1 MKAKF
6 TWRKTRAYH
15 TLIRWSDVLMKVEL
29 PYEYVNGNGPKF
41 WYVPPIVAEN
51 TAYLEH
57 IRLGSQLEPD
67 ELNMLLF
74 EGAVMPGMQYNEV
87 MEYLQEAGKRL
98 SEIKKAIVEEGEE
111 FVIQV

>member
-6 TWRKTRAYH
+6 TWRRTASYY

-29 PYEYVNGNGPKF
+29 PYEYVNGPGPKF
-41 WYVPPIVAEN
+41 WYVPPAVIEK

-74 EGAVMPGMQYNEV
+74 EGTVRIGKPYNQV
-87 MEYLQEAGKRL
+87 TRYLQEAGKRL
-98 SEIKKAIVEEGEE
+98 SEIKKEVEEGEE